1 MRPDFTFIDELSTTR
16 RVRGEGRALKRPN
29 IGFPCEHAGILGAVI
44 SPRAVRPRL
53 GVFSVIC
60 AVFGLAGWAI
70 TFAQEMPAQDVPDID
85 PAATPAITAPAAVSA
100 PPAQRPR
107 IGLVLSGGGA
117 RGIAHIGVLK
127 VLEEQHIPIDAIA
140 GTSMGAVVGGL
151 YASGLNAREIEAIMT
166 SLNWQQAFHD
176 QPPRED
182 LTLRRKQEDQNFLVK
197 FPLGIHGG
205 KVLLPKGL
213 IQGQRLNQMLR
224 RLTLPVARITNF
236 DELPTQFR
244 ALATDLET
252 GDAVTIA
259 SGDLTSAMRASM
271 SAPGVFAPVE
281 RDGRLLVDGGISENL
296 PVDIARAMGV
306 DILIVV
312 DVGTPLLTREKLNS
326 VPVISNQMIAI
337 LIQHNSK
344 EQLEKLKADDILIS
358 PPLGDTSSFDFGNV
372 RRVVAVGERAARAV
386 SQRLASLAM
395 TPREAELYAQHREQV
410 RQVVPPRIDFVQVD
424 SGSQNYSARL
434 NSLFD
439 DLTGKPLDPDAVAR
453 RMTTLYGEGSLDTLD
468 YQVVEDNDHYG
479 LQLNARGNSIGPNY
493 VRFGVSLQ
501 EDFQGNSTYDAAM
514 RYVMSEITRPGG
526 EFVWDLQIGQT
537 SLIATE
543 IFLPFSEFSGWFVD
557 PHGSISASNVPW
569 FGLQSQAAGGKVASS
584 VDQTEIAEY
593 RLHTYEYGVDF
604 GKQFGNWGEIRTGI
618 QREQGH
624 SHLEIGDP
632 NDPSLQS
639 QPNQDFGVRDYFV
652 RFSYD
657 RLDDVNFPHTGQQA
671 KLQWD
676 ADRNVSGVDQVT
688 NQVTFSYLGAVSF
701 GRNTTV
707 FSTNA
712 GLTLEGGVTDVR
724 LLYPL
729 GGFLNL
735 SGLRANSLLGPD
747 FAIARVMVYRQ
758 IGRGGPG
765 TFDVPTY
772 IGFSLEDGNVWQQRS
787 DMSFGSAHKDA
798 SIFLGM
804 DTFLGPVYIATGFDQ
819 HGNEA
824 FYLFLGRTF

>member
-1 MRPDFTFIDELSTTR
+1 VAACWYSY
-16 RVRGEGRALKRPN
+16 
-29 IGFPCEHAGILGAVI
+29 AVI

-53 GVFSVIC
+53 GVFGVIC
-60 AVFGLAGWAI
+60 AAFSLAAVTI
-70 TFAQEMPAQDVPDID
+70 NVAPAVAQTPPDTAS
-85 PAATPAITAPAAVSA
+85 PTAPT
-100 PPAQRPR
+100 PPHRPR

-117 RGIAHIGVLK
+117 RGVAHIGVLK
-127 VLEEQHIPIDAIA
+127 VLEEQHVPIDAIA

-151 YASGLNAREIEAIMT
+151 YASGLTAREIESIMT
-166 SLNWQQAFHD
+166 SLNWQEAFRD
-176 QPPRED
+176 LPPRED

-197 FPLGIHGG
+197 FPLGIRGG

-213 IQGQRLNQMLR
+213 IQGQRLNQILR

-236 DELPTQFR
+236 DELPTPFR

-252 GDAVTIA
+252 GDAVTLD

-312 DVGTPLLTREKLNS
+312 DVGSPLLTREKLNS

-337 LIQHNSK
+337 LIQRNSR
-344 EQLEKLKADDILIS
+344 EQLEKLKTQDVLIA

-372 RRVVAVGERAARAV
+372 KRVIAVGERAARA
-386 SQRLASLAM
+386 SIERLAALAM
-395 TPREAELYAQHREQV
+395 TPQEAARYAQVRENA
-410 RQVVPPRIDFVQVD
+410 RQVAPPRIDFVQVD
-424 SGSQNYSARL
+424 SGSKNYSQRL

-439 DLTGKPLDPDAVAR
+439 DLTGKPLDPDALAR

-468 YQVVEDNDHYG
+468 YQVVKENDHYG
-479 LQLNARGNSIGPNY
+479 LALDARGNSIGPNY
-493 VRFGVSLQ
+493 VRFGLSLQ

-514 RYVMSEITRPGG
+514 RFVMSEITRPGG
-526 EFVWDLQIGQT
+526 EWVWDLQVGQT
-537 SLIATE
+537 SLVATE
-543 IFLPFSEFSGWFVD
+543 LFLPFSEFSGWFID
-557 PHGSISASNVPW
+557 PHAQIAASNVPW
-569 FGLQSQAAGGKVASS
+569 FGDQSLATGAGGGKLPAS
-584 VDQTEIAEY
+584 VGQTEIAQY
-593 RLHTYEYGVDF
+593 RLHTYEYGIDL

-618 QREQGH
+618 QREEGH

-632 NDPSLQS
+632 TDQTLLT
-639 QPNQDFGVRDYFV
+639 QPNQDFGVHDYFV

-657 RLDDVNFPHTGQQA
+657 RLDNVNFPHSGQQA
-671 KLQWD
+671 SLQWD
-676 ADRNVSGVDQVT
+676 ADRNVTGVDEVT
-688 NQVTFSYLGAVSF
+688 NQVTFSYVGAVSF
-701 GRNTTV
+701 GRDTLVLSAN
-707 FSTNA
+707 S
-712 GLTLEGGVTDVR
+712 GLTLESNVTDVR

-735 SGLRANSLLGPD
+735 SGLRADSLLGPD
-747 FAIARVMVYRQ
+747 FAIARVLYYRQ

-765 TFDVPTY
+765 YFDFPTY
-772 IGFSLEDGNVWQQRS
+772 VGVSFEDGNVWQSRR
-787 DMSFGSAHKDA
+787 DISFGNTHKDA
-798 SIFLGM
+798 SIFLGI

-819 HGNEA
+819 HGGEA

>member
-1 MRPDFTFIDELSTTR
+1 MAACWYSY
-16 RVRGEGRALKRPN
+16 
-29 IGFPCEHAGILGAVI
+29 AVI

-53 GVFSVIC
+53 GVFGVIC
-60 AVFGLAGWAI
+60 AAFWLAAATI
-70 TFAQEMPAQDVPDID
+70 NVAPAVAQEPPDTAS
-85 PAATPAITAPAAVSA
+85 PATPT
-100 PPAQRPR
+100 PPHRPR

-117 RGIAHIGVLK
+117 RGVAHIGVLK
-127 VLEEQHIPIDAIA
+127 VLEEQHVPIDAIA

-151 YASGLNAREIEAIMT
+151 YASGLSAREIESIMT
-166 SLNWQQAFHD
+166 SLNWQEAFRD
-176 QPPRED
+176 LPPRED

-213 IQGQRLNQMLR
+213 IQGQRLNQILR

-236 DELPTQFR
+236 DELPTRFR

-252 GDAVTIA
+252 GDAVTLD

-312 DVGTPLLTREKLNS
+312 DVGSPLLTREKLNS

-337 LIQHNSK
+337 LIQRNSR
-344 EQLEKLKADDILIS
+344 EQLEKLKAQDVLIA

-372 RRVVAVGERAARAV
+372 KRVIAVGERAARA
-386 SQRLASLAM
+386 SAERLATLAM
-395 TPREAELYAQHREQV
+395 TPQEAARYAQRREEA
-410 RQVVPPRIDFVQVD
+410 RQVSPPRIDFVQVD
-424 SGSQNYSARL
+424 SGSKNYSQRL

-439 DLTGKPLDPDAVAR
+439 DLTGKPLDPDALAR

-468 YQVVEDNDHYG
+468 YQVVQEKDHYG
-479 LQLNARGNSIGPNY
+479 LALDARGNSIGPNY
-493 VRFGVSLQ
+493 VRFGLSLQ

-514 RYVMSEITRPGG
+514 RFVMSEITRPGG
-526 EFVWDLQIGQT
+526 EWVWDLQVGQT
-537 SLIATE
+537 SLVATE
-543 IFLPFSEFSGWFVD
+543 LFLPFSEFSGWFVD
-557 PHGSISASNVPW
+557 PHAQIAATNVPW
-569 FGLQSQAAGGKVASS
+569 FGDQSVATGGKLPSS
-584 VDQTEIAEY
+584 VGQTEIAQY
-593 RLHTYEYGVDF
+593 RLHTYEYGVDL

-618 QREQGH
+618 QREEGH

-632 NDPSLQS
+632 TDQTLLT
-639 QPNQDFGVRDYFV
+639 QPNQDFGVHDYFV

-657 RLDDVNFPHTGQQA
+657 RLDNVNFPHSGQQSS
-671 KLQWD
+671 LQWD
-676 ADRNVSGVDQVT
+676 ADRNVTGVDEVT
-688 NQVTFSYLGAVSF
+688 NQVTFSYIGAVSF
-701 GRNTTV
+701 GRDTLA

-712 GLTLEGGVTDVR
+712 GLTLEGNVTDVR

-735 SGLRANSLLGPD
+735 SGLRADSLLGPD
-747 FAIARVMVYRQ
+747 FAIARVLYYRQ
-758 IGRGGPG
+758 VGRGGPG
-765 TFDVPTY
+765 YFDFPTY
-772 IGFSLEDGNVWQQRS
+772 VGVSFEEGNVWQNRR
-787 DMSFGSAHKDA
+787 DISFGNTHKDA
-798 SIFLGM
+798 SIFLGI
-804 DTFLGPVYIATGFDQ
+804 DTFLGPVYVATGFDQ
-819 HGNEA
+819 HGGEA

>member
-1 MRPDFTFIDELSTTR
+1 MAACWYSY
-16 RVRGEGRALKRPN
+16 
-29 IGFPCEHAGILGAVI
+29 AVI

-53 GVFSVIC
+53 GVFGVIC
-60 AVFGLAGWAI
+60 AAFWLAAATI
-70 TFAQEMPAQDVPDID
+70 NVTQALAQESPDTAS
-85 PAATPAITAPAAVSA
+85 PGAPTPPH
-100 PPAQRPR
+100 RPR

-117 RGIAHIGVLK
+117 RGVAHIGVLK
-127 VLEEQHIPIDAIA
+127 VLEEQHVPIDAIA

-151 YASGLNAREIEAIMT
+151 YASGLTAREIESIMT
-166 SLNWQQAFHD
+166 SLNWQEAFRD
-176 QPPRED
+176 LPPRED

-197 FPLGIHGG
+197 FPLGIRGG

-213 IQGQRLNQMLR
+213 IQGQRLNQILR

-236 DELPTQFR
+236 DELPTPFR

-252 GDAVTIA
+252 GDAVTLD

-312 DVGTPLLTREKLNS
+312 DVGSPLLTREKLNS

-337 LIQHNSK
+337 LIQRNSR
-344 EQLEKLKADDILIS
+344 EQLEKLKTQDVLIA

-372 RRVVAVGERAARAV
+372 KRVIAVGERAARASV
-386 SQRLASLAM
+386 ERLAALAM
-395 TPREAELYAQHREQV
+395 TPQEAARYARVREDA
-410 RQVVPPRIDFVQVD
+410 RQVAPPRIDFVQVD
-424 SGSQNYSARL
+424 SGSKNYSERL

-439 DLTGKPLDPDAVAR
+439 DLTGKPLDPDALAR

-468 YQVVEDNDHYG
+468 YQVVKDNDHYG
-479 LQLNARGNSIGPNY
+479 LALDARGNSIGPNY
-493 VRFGVSLQ
+493 VRFGLSLQ

-514 RYVMSEITRPGG
+514 RFVMSEITRPGG
-526 EFVWDLQIGQT
+526 EWVWDLQVGQT
-537 SLIATE
+537 SLVATE
-543 IFLPFSEFSGWFVD
+543 LFLPFSEFSGWFID
-557 PHGSISASNVPW
+557 PHAQIAASNVPW
-569 FGLQSQAAGGKVASS
+569 FGDQSVATGAGAGGKLPAS
-584 VDQTEIAEY
+584 VGQTEIAQY
-593 RLHTYEYGVDF
+593 RLHTYEYGIDL

-618 QREQGH
+618 QREEGH

-632 NDPSLQS
+632 TDQTLLT
-639 QPNQDFGVRDYFV
+639 QPNQDFGVHDYFV

-657 RLDDVNFPHTGQQA
+657 RLDNVNFPHSGQQSS
-671 KLQWD
+671 LQWD
-676 ADRNVSGVDQVT
+676 ADRNVTGVDEVT
-688 NQVTFSYLGAVSF
+688 NQVTFSYVGAASF
-701 GRNTTV
+701 GRDTLV

-712 GLTLEGGVTDVR
+712 GLTLEGNVTDVR

-735 SGLRANSLLGPD
+735 SGLRADSLLGPD
-747 FAIARVMVYRQ
+747 FAIARVLYYRQ

-765 TFDVPTY
+765 YFDFPTY
-772 IGFSLEDGNVWQQRS
+772 VGVSFEDGNVWQSRR
-787 DMSFGSAHKDA
+787 DISFGNTHKDA
-798 SIFLGM
+798 SIFLGI

-819 HGNEA
+819 HGGEA

>member
-1 MRPDFTFIDELSTTR
+1 VAACWYSY
-16 RVRGEGRALKRPN
+16 V
-29 IGFPCEHAGILGAVI
+29 VI

-53 GVFSVIC
+53 GVFGVIC
-60 AVFGLAGWAI
+60 AAFWLAAATI
-70 TFAQEMPAQDVPDID
+70 NVAPAVAQDSPDTAS
-85 PAATPAITAPAAVSA
+85 PAAPTPPH
-100 PPAQRPR
+100 RPR

-117 RGIAHIGVLK
+117 RGVAHIGVLK
-127 VLEEQHIPIDAIA
+127 VLEEQHVPIDAIA

-151 YASGLNAREIEAIMT
+151 YASGLSAREIEAIMT
-166 SLNWQQAFHD
+166 SLNWQEAFRD
-176 QPPRED
+176 LPPRED

-197 FPLGIHGG
+197 FPLGIRGG

-213 IQGQRLNQMLR
+213 IQGQRLNQILR

-236 DELPTQFR
+236 DELPTPFR

-252 GDAVTIA
+252 GDAVTLD

-312 DVGTPLLTREKLNS
+312 DVGSPLLTREKLNS

-337 LIQHNSK
+337 LIQRNSR
-344 EQLEKLKADDILIS
+344 EQLEKLKTQDVLIA
-358 PPLGDTSSFDFGNV
+358 PPLVDTSSFDFGNV
-372 RRVVAVGERAARAV
+372 KRVIAVGERAARASV
-386 SQRLASLAM
+386 ERLAALAM
-395 TPREAELYAQHREQV
+395 TPQEAARYAQVRESA
-410 RQVVPPRIDFVQVD
+410 RQVAPPRIDFVQVD
-424 SGSQNYSARL
+424 SGSKNYSERL

-439 DLTGKPLDPDAVAR
+439 DLTGKPLDPDALAR

-468 YQVVEDNDHYG
+468 YQVVKENDHYG
-479 LQLNARGNSIGPNY
+479 LALDARGNSIGPNY
-493 VRFGVSLQ
+493 VRFGLSLQ

-514 RYVMSEITRPGG
+514 RFVMSEITRPGG
-526 EFVWDLQIGQT
+526 EWVWDLQVGQT
-537 SLIATE
+537 SLVATE
-543 IFLPFSEFSGWFVD
+543 LFLPFSEFSGWFVD
-557 PHGSISASNVPW
+557 PHAQIAASNVPW
-569 FGLQSQAAGGKVASS
+569 FGDQSLATGAGGGKLPSS
-584 VDQTEIAEY
+584 VGQTEIAQY
-593 RLHTYEYGVDF
+593 RLHTYEYGIDL

-618 QREQGH
+618 QREEGH

-632 NDPSLQS
+632 TDQTLLT
-639 QPNQDFGVRDYFV
+639 QPNQDFGVHDYFV

-657 RLDDVNFPHTGQQA
+657 RLDNVNFPHSGQQSS
-671 KLQWD
+671 LQWD
-676 ADRNVSGVDQVT
+676 ADRNVTGVDEVT
-688 NQVTFSYLGAVSF
+688 NQVTFSYVGAASF
-701 GRNTTV
+701 GRDTLV

-712 GLTLEGGVTDVR
+712 GLTLEGNVTDVR

-735 SGLRANSLLGPD
+735 SGLRADSLLGPD
-747 FAIARVMVYRQ
+747 FAIARVLYYRQ

-765 TFDVPTY
+765 YFDFPTY
-772 IGFSLEDGNVWQQRS
+772 VGVSFEDGNVWQSRR
-787 DMSFGSAHKDA
+787 DISFGNTHKDA
-798 SIFLGM
+798 SIFLGI

-819 HGNEA
+819 HGGEA